1 MRYTRLLIST
11 QIYISILCLAWL
23 ITINLLEVNVVFYSA
38 IWTAIAATAAHTTLI
53 FFTPMMRGFNSLEK
67 FQQVVSCA
75 LLGYILAIS
84 IPTVIDRSLSF
95 YILEKLQQRGG
106 GIQLDKFNHIFTT
119 EYMREHRLV
128 DIRLTE
134 QIESGTIAI
143 KGPCV
148 KLTVKGE
155 RIASF
160 GRFFRQN
167 FLPKHRL
174 LMGEYTDQLL
184 NPFLRSDPA
193 PNYLCE

>member
-11 QIYISILCLAWL
+11 IIYLTILCLAWL
-23 ITINLLEVNVVFYSA
+23 ITIHFLEVNVVFYSA
-38 IWTAIAATAAHTTLI
+38 IWAAIISTIVHAALI
-53 FFTPMMRGFNSLEK
+53 YFTPIMRSFNNLEK
-67 FQQVVSCA
+67 FQQVVSCV

-106 GIQLDKFNHIFTT
+106 GIQLSKFNHIFTT

-134 QIESGTIAI
+134 QVESGTIVI
-143 KGPCV
+143 NGPCV
-148 KLTVKGE
+148 KLTAKGE

-160 GRFFRQN
+160 GQFFRQN

-174 LMGEYTDQLL
+174 LLGEYTDQLL
-184 NPFLRSDPA
+184 NPFLRSDPT